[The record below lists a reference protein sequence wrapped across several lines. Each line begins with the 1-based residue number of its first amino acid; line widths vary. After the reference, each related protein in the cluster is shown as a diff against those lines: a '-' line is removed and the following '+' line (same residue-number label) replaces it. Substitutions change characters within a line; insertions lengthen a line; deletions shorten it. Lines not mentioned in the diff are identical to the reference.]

1 MAPVSI
7 HTAPPAKT
15 ILAKPPDKTTY
26 VRIVRSE
33 NMRVSAER
41 FVGKVGI
48 ISSVARNEETVG
60 NLYFV
65 DIPGA
70 IMLNMFN
77 EINVEE
83 ISKKEYFKG
92 CLGGK

>member
-15 ILAKPPDKTTY
+15 TY
-26 VRIVRSE
+26 IRIVRSE
-33 NMRVSAER
+33 NMLVSAKEYIGR
-41 FVGKVGI
+41 VGI
-48 ISSVARNEETVG
+48 LTSVSKNEALAYG
-60 NLYFV
+60 DLYFI
-65 DIPGA
+65 DMTGEL
-70 IMLNMFN
+70 MLQAFD

>member
-1 MAPVSI
+1 MAQVSI
-7 HTAPPAKT
+7 HTAPPA
-15 ILAKPPDKTTY
+15 KTTY

-33 NMRVSAER
+33 NMRTSVEEYI
-41 FVGKVGI
+41 GKVGI
-48 ISSVARNEETVG
+48 LTSIGADEETCST
-60 NLYFV
+60 LCFV